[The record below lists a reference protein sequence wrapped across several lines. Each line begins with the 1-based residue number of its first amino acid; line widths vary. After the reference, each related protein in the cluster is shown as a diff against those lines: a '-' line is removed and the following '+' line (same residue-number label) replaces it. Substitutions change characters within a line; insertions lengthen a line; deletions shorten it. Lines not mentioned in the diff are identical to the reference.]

1 MSKRTGVIMPD
12 DVYEKYL
19 LILVK
24 EHKTRQQDLLEHI
37 KKKIEEYE
45 RNNEQ

>member
-19 LILVK
+19 MILVK

-37 KKKIEEYE
+37 ERKIKEYE
-45 RNNEQ
+45 ENNEQ